1 MPTPGSRRL
10 VEIFER
16 TAAVM
21 EAQRDH
27 LSDLDGAIADADHG
41 MTMSLG
47 FRAVA
52 ATLARTDA
60 QRVTPSEIFRIAAGA
75 FLDAVGAST
84 GPLYASGFL
93 RAAQRLEGTT
103 RFDEAAAAATIEA
116 IASGIAERGKG
127 SRGEKTML
135 DVWLPA
141 AEAAQQA
148 LRETPGRFWP
158 CVQVAAAEG
167 AEATR
172 TMIAVRGRAARVG
185 DRSIGHIDPGA
196 VSALLILE
204 AMASAFEDGGPDAE
218 HQ

>member
-1 MPTPGSRRL
+1 MQDLGSKRL
-10 VEIFER
+10 IRMFSQ
-16 TAAVM
+16 AAM
-21 EAQRDH
+21 AIDAQRDH

-47 FRAVA
+47 FRAVTSA
-52 ATLARTDA
+52 LAKLGAEASPSDVFRT
-60 QRVTPSEIFRIAAGA
+60 AAGA

-93 RAAQRLEGTT
+93 NAAKHLDGLDAVDPAAMLEG
-103 RFDEAAAAATIEA
+103 
-116 IASGIAERGKG
+116 IASGIAARGKG

-148 LRETPGRFWP
+148 TRENPAELWTYVR
-158 CVQVAAAEG
+158 QAASDG
-167 AEATR
+167 AESTR

-185 DRSIGHIDPGA
+185 ERSIGHIDPGA
-196 VSALLILE
+196 VSALLIVG
-204 AMASAFEDGGPDAE
+204 AMADTFGDADLAI
-218 HQ
+218 

>member
-1 MPTPGSRRL
+1 MFAR
-10 VEIFER
+10 
-16 TAAVM
+16 AAASI

-47 FRAVA
+47 FRAVTSALAKLDPA
-52 ATLARTDA
+52 A
-60 QRVTPSEIFRIAAGA
+60 VTPSEIFRAAANA

-93 RAAQRLEGTT
+93 AAAKGLEGRTVLGLV
-103 RFDEAAAAATIEA
+103 EQASMLEG
-116 IASGIAERGKG
+116 IASGIASRGKG

-148 LRETPGRFWP
+148 LRDNTAEAWP
-158 CVQVAAAEG
+158 CIRRAAADG
-167 AEATR
+167 AESTR
-172 TMIAVRGRAARVG
+172 AMMAVRGRAARVG
-185 DRSIGHIDPGA
+185 ERSIGHIDPGA
-196 VSALLILE
+196 VSALLIVE
-204 AMASAFEDGGPDAE
+204 AMADTFGGEVSTAD
-218 HQ
+218 